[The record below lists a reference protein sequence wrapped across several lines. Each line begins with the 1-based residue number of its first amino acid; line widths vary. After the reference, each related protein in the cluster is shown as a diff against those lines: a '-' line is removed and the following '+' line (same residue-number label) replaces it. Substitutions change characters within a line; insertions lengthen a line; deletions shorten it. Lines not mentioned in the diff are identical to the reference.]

1 MTQLLTALCLS
12 VVILQGCSLLFVAKG
27 KTGFVAVK
35 SQEAPKAK
43 SLTKQMDRAYVIHH
57 KVEEGETLAFLG
69 KAFFGSEKKG
79 AAKIAQVNYLRV
91 HSKLKPGKILKIIS
105 PDNFPTASE
114 LRDRLKKLTQVTP
127 VAQKKNGET
136 DGPVF
141 STLDESQVKIEKIER
156 PKINKAFAPGE
167 KLVYE
172 VRALSLIAGE
182 ATLEVDSPVM
192 VEKRPC
198 YPLVAKAKAAFPF
211 STIYPVKDVQTSY
224 FDAVDFLTWKFE
236 NNVSEGNYK
245 AQNAEKYDQVKH
257 TLWRQHNHED
267 PEVVDIPPFAQ
278 DLISC
283 FYYFRLLPLE
293 VGKKYSIPTTSTGK
307 NYNLVIAVVRQEKK
321 TVSMGTFDCYLIKP
335 YVKHDT
341 VFRNSEDIDMWV
353 TTDPRHV
360 PIFIKSGIVIGSI
373 EISLLQATLPE
384 IKGVPDNLLTP

>member
-1 MTQLLTALCLS
+1 
-12 VVILQGCSLLFVAKG
+12 
-27 KTGFVAVK
+27 
-35 SQEAPKAK
+35 
-43 SLTKQMDRAYVIHH
+43 
-57 KVEEGETLAFLG
+57 
-69 KAFFGSEKKG
+69 
-79 AAKIAQVNYLRV
+79 
-91 HSKLKPGKILKIIS
+91 
-105 PDNFPTASE
+105 
-114 LRDRLKKLTQVTP
+114 
-127 VAQKKNGET
+127 
-136 DGPVF
+136 
-141 STLDESQVKIEKIER
+141 
-156 PKINKAFAPGE
+156 
-167 KLVYE
+167 
-172 VRALSLIAGE
+172 
-182 ATLEVDSPVM
+182 
-192 VEKRPC
+192 
-198 YPLVAKAKAAFPF
+198 
-211 STIYPVKDVQTSY
+211 
-224 FDAVDFLTWKFE
+224 
-236 NNVSEGNYK
+236 

>member
-245 AQNAEKYDQVKH
+245 AQNAEK
-257 TLWRQHNHED
+257 
-267 PEVVDIPPFAQ
+267 
-278 DLISC
+278 
-283 FYYFRLLPLE
+283 
-293 VGKKYSIPTTSTGK
+293 
-307 NYNLVIAVVRQEKK
+307 
-321 TVSMGTFDCYLIKP
+321 
-335 YVKHDT
+335 
-341 VFRNSEDIDMWV
+341 
-353 TTDPRHV
+353 
-360 PIFIKSGIVIGSI
+360 
-373 EISLLQATLPE
+373 
-384 IKGVPDNLLTP
+384 